1 MNHVSSWFIHLSYY
15 PAVNMACW
23 KPYTVLETV
32 EFFPVATSGLVRIFQ
47 RAKVLVEVLS
57 IDLDEAL
64 SLAWLASQLA
74 LGNRVVC

>member
-1 MNHVSSWFIHLSYY
+1 
-15 PAVNMACW
+15 MAG
-23 KPYTVLETV
+23 KYTVLETV
-32 EFFPVATSGLVRIFQ
+32 AFPVATSGLVRILQ

-74 LGNRVVC
+74 LGNRVIC